1 MKDLIILNGGKRSVF
16 HRIIAATLYTIIF
29 FVFVFSFRE
38 SPLQIGN
45 VILNFTVPKAI
56 QINCYM
62 LFFAFRYSTVIHHH
76 FNLKDKK
83 YRRYYAIGPVGFGL
97 WKDLTTLNYAATNH
111 NNNNIYEVILW
122 DEKNNRYKVGFFK
135 HLKDAQETAK
145 MLAYEFGI
153 LFYDK
158 EKKELIKITER
169 N

>member
-1 MKDLIILNGGKRSVF
+1 MKDLIILHGGKRSVF

-29 FVFVFSFRE
+29 LVFVFSFQE
-38 SPLQIGN
+38 SPVQIGN
-45 VILNFTVPKAI
+45 TIFNFTIPKAI

-76 FNLKDKK
+76 FNLKGKK
-83 YRRYYAIGPVGFGL
+83 YRRYYSIGPIGFGL
-97 WKDLTTLNYAATNH
+97 WKDLPTLRYTATNH
-111 NNNNIYEVILW
+111 NTNNIYEVNIW

-135 HLKDAQETAK
+135 YLKDAQESAK
-145 MLAYEFGI
+145 MLAFEFGV

-158 EKKELIKITER
+158 EKKELIEITER